1 MHVRAFVGHHELEL
15 ARSGAPFS
23 SGPVLAA
30 TFLPLGEV
38 SPGEQLRA
46 TVVIDERLKR
56 HPLRFELEDSVVEV
70 KRTGGEYLVPP
81 HRFTALDTMSFPGF
95 MFHRS
100 PAVDPKVAYG
110 AVSVFLDA
118 LFRGDREGV
127 LRCCSEVFDRRS
139 AFAES
144 LRLTTKW
151 MGGHAERERKLEG
164 AVDGRFPRVVVTT
177 SVFGPLGIQAFVLVG
192 PVGER
197 FEILASTMTSF
208 ENAPK
213 PPRSGPPDPT
223 M

>member
-15 ARSGAPFS
+15 ARSGAPLS

-30 TFLPLGEV
+30 SFLPLGEV

-56 HPLRFELEDSVVEV
+56 HPLRFELEGRWVEV

-81 HRFTALDTMSFPGF
+81 HRFTALDVMSFPGF
-95 MFHRS
+95 FHRP
-100 PAVDPKVAYG
+100 PAIDPKGAYG
-110 AVSVFLDA
+110 AVGSFLDA

-127 LRCCSEVFDRRS
+127 LRCCSDVFDRRS
-139 AFAES
+139 AFDES

-151 MGGHAERERKLEG
+151 MGGHAERERKIEG
-164 AVDGRFPRVVVTT
+164 AVDGRFSRVVVTT
-177 SVFGPLGIQAFVLVG
+177 SWFGPLGIQAFVLVG
-192 PVGER
+192 PVGEG
-197 FEILASTMTSF
+197 FEILATTMTSF
-208 ENAPK
+208 RNPPK
-213 PPRSGPPDPT
+213 PPGSGPPVPT